1 MCNTLLSIIPQKV
14 QLWVAV
20 IVQVPVFVHYV
31 TRAVSALFTKSTKKP
46 LALLEPIIIAGKV
59 AVFVHVTRAASAL
72 FTNTTPALLEPLI
85 FALFVGCWFFLS
97 TEAI

>member
-1 MCNTLLSIIPQKV
+1 MCNTILSIIPQKV

-31 TRAVSALFTKSTKKP
+31 TRAVSAIFTKRTKKP

-59 AVFVHVTRAASAL
+59 AVFVQVTRAITATYL
-72 FTNTTPALLEPLI
+72 CTICGMLVFPLY
-85 FALFVGCWFFLS
+85 
-97 TEAI
+97 